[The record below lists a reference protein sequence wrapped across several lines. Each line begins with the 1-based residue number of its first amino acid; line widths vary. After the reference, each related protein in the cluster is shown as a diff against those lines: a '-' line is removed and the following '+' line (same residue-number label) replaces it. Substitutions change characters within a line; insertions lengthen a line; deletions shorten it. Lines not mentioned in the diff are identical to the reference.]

1 MTRGNGSSVFT
12 REVIKHALT
21 AIGEEMFVA
30 MRRSS
35 MSPII
40 YETLD
45 YATGIVDAR
54 ARLIAQGCGIPGFI
68 GTLDGAVADII
79 EKYGVTDNVHP
90 GDIFITNNPYG
101 GGGTH
106 LSDVA
111 LVMPLF
117 YEGELVAWTANKAHW
132 TEIGGMD
139 PGSFSVNAS
148 EIYQEGL
155 LFPGLK
161 LFERGNINEALVE
174 MLRANVRLPDMTL
187 GDLWSGVAALRVG
200 ERRFLAV
207 MDKYGMAQT
216 LDAIENLLDQG
227 ATIVAEKFKDLPS
240 GVFTAEDVI
249 DDDGFGNGPFQVRV
263 SIDITDT
270 LFHADFTGTS
280 AQAPGSTNCARAA
293 LLAAAREVFMG
304 IVDPDVP
311 ATEGCFRRLQVTC
324 PDGTLLTARHPAPT
338 SSYFEA
344 MVAAADVMRK
354 ALASALEGRLTAGQ
368 FGSVCSIVLSGSR
381 PDDKKPFILVQ
392 PLAGGWGA
400 GADKDGEPAQFC
412 VGNGETCNIPVEVQ
426 EARYGVHISRYAL
439 HNNGGGAGRQ
449 RGGQGVVLEYHIN
462 IDGMELS
469 TFFGRGKTPPWGIAG
484 GQDGSCNYAVVV
496 SGNETSEPLS
506 MASRVPLRKGDVV
519 RIYTGGGGGWGD
531 PGERA
536 PELLALDLRDGY
548 ITREQAEQEY
558 GYEQTPQQQSLTTQ
572 IQEEPR

>member
-1 MTRGNGSSVFT
+1 MTPGNGKDVFT
-12 REVIKHALT
+12 REVIKNALT

-30 MRRSS
+30 MQRSS

-45 YATGIVDAR
+45 YATGIIDAR
-54 ARLIAQGCGIPGFI
+54 GRLIAQGCGIPGFI
-68 GTLDGAVADII
+68 GTLDGTVKDII
-79 EKYGVTDNVHP
+79 EKFTDDGQINP
-90 GDIFITNNPYG
+90 GDIFISNDPYG

-111 LVMPLF
+111 LAMPLF
-117 YEGELVAWTANKAHW
+117 YEGNLVAWTANKAHW

-155 LFPGLK
+155 RFPGIK
-161 LFERGNINEALVE
+161 LFERGNVNDALVE
-174 MLRANVRLPDMTL
+174 ILRANVRLPEMTL
-187 GDLWSGVAALRVG
+187 GDLWSGIAALRVG

-207 MDKYGMAQT
+207 MEKYGRAQT
-216 LDAIENLLDQG
+216 LDAIERLLDQG
-227 ATIVAEKFKDLPS
+227 AAMVTEKLKGLPK
-240 GVFTAEDVI
+240 GVFAAEDLI
-249 DDDGFGNGPFQVRV
+249 DDDGFGNGPFRVSVRV
-263 SIDITDT
+263 SLTDT
-270 LFHADFTGTS
+270 QFHADFTGTS
-280 AQAPGSTNCARAA
+280 VQVPGSVNCTRSA
-293 LLAAAREVFMG
+293 LLAAAREVYMG
-304 IVDPDVP
+304 IVDPDAP
-311 ATEGCFRRLQVTC
+311 ATEGCFRRLRVTC

-354 ALASALEGRLTAGQ
+354 ALAPALSGRLTAGQ

-381 PDDKKPFILVQ
+381 PDDNKPFILVQ
-392 PLAGGWGA
+392 PLTGGWGA

-426 EARYGVHISRYAL
+426 EARYGVHINRYAL

-449 RGGQGVVLEYHIN
+449 RGGQGVVLEYQIN
-462 IDGMELS
+462 ADGMELS

-484 GQDGSCNYAVVV
+484 GRDGSCNYAVIV
-496 SGNETSEPLS
+496 SGDTTGQPLS
-506 MASRVPLRKGDVV
+506 MASRIPLKRGDVV
-519 RIYTGGGGGWGD
+519 RIYTGAGGGWGN

-558 GYEQTPQQQSLTTQ
+558 GYKNPAIQSMTTLR
-572 IQEEPR
+572 QEEIT

>member
-1 MTRGNGSSVFT
+1 MARGNGNSVFT

-30 MRRSS
+30 MQRSS

-68 GTLDGAVADII
+68 GTLDGAVADVIKKFDDDEI
-79 EKYGVTDNVHP
+79 HP
-90 GDIFITNNPYG
+90 GDIFITNDPYG

-117 YEGELVAWTANKAHW
+117 YEGKLVAWTANKAHW

-161 LFERGNINEALVE
+161 LFERGKINEALVE

-216 LDAIENLLDQG
+216 LDAIENLMDQG
-227 ATIVAEKFKDLPS
+227 ATIVTEKFNGLPK
-240 GVFTAEDVI
+240 GVFAAEDVI
-249 DDDGFGNGPFQVRV
+249 DDDGFGNGPFRICVRISV
-263 SIDITDT
+263 SDT

-280 AQAPGSTNCARAA
+280 AQAPGSINCTRSA

-304 IVDPDVP
+304 IVDPDAP

-354 ALASALEGRLTAGQ
+354 ALAPALAGRLTAGQ
-368 FGSVCSIVLSGSR
+368 FGSVCSIVLSGSH
-381 PDDKKPFILVQ
+381 PDNKKPFILVQ

-412 VGNGETCNIPVEVQ
+412 VGNGETCNIPIEVQ
-426 EARYGVHISRYAL
+426 EARYGVHINRYAL

-449 RGGQGVVLEYHIN
+449 RGGQGVVLEYRIN
-462 IDGMELS
+462 ADGMELS
-469 TFFGRGKTPPWGIAG
+469 TFFGRGKTPPWGMAG

-496 SGNETSEPLS
+496 SGNKPGDPVS
-506 MASRVPLRKGDVV
+506 MASRVPLQKGDLV
-519 RIYTGGGGGWGD
+519 RIYTGAGGGWGV
-531 PGERA
+531 PNERA

-572 IQEEPR
+572 IQEETR

>member
-1 MTRGNGSSVFT
+1 MARGNGNSVFT

-30 MRRSS
+30 MQRSS

-45 YATGIVDAR
+45 YSTGIVDAR
-54 ARLIAQGCGIPGFI
+54 ARLVAQGCGIPGFI
-68 GTLDGAVADII
+68 GTLDGAVADVT
-79 EKYGVTDNVHP
+79 EKFAADKIHP
-90 GDIFITNNPYG
+90 GDIFITNDPYG

-117 YEGELVAWTANKAHW
+117 YEGGLVAWTANKAHW

-155 LFPGLK
+155 LFPCLK
-161 LFERGNINEALVE
+161 LFERGKINEALVDI
-174 MLRANVRLPDMTL
+174 LRANVRLPDMTM

-216 LDAIENLLDQG
+216 LDAIENLMDQG
-227 ATIVAEKFKDLPS
+227 ATIVAEKFKGLPK
-240 GVFTAEDVI
+240 GVFVAEDVI
-249 DDDGFGNGPFQVRV
+249 DDDGFGNGPFRVCVRI
-263 SIDITDT
+263 SISDT
-270 LFHADFTGTS
+270 LFRADFTGTS
-280 AQAPGSTNCARAA
+280 AQTPGSVNCTRSA

-304 IVDPDVP
+304 VVEPDAP

-324 PDGTLLTARHPAPT
+324 PDGTLLTARHPAAT

-354 ALASALEGRLTAGQ
+354 ALAPALAGRLTAGQ
-368 FGSVCSIVLSGSR
+368 FGSVCSIILSGFR

-426 EARYGVHISRYAL
+426 EARYGVHINRYAL

-449 RGGQGVVLEYHIN
+449 RGGQGVVLEYRVN
-462 IDGMELS
+462 ADGMELS

-496 SGNETSEPLS
+496 SGNKVSDPVS
-506 MASRVPLRKGDVV
+506 MASRVPLKKGDLV

-572 IQEEPR
+572 IQEETR